1 MKDSENTSGMLMV
14 VIFSVSMV
22 LLLFVLYFIVRN
34 ILIVILCYFIDQRK
48 KVALIEIKEK
58 DSATTKS
65 RYKKFHIYNIF
76 VFIVNDVGL
85 LNNLVFFSNL
95 IGSFDDM
102 KSCGNGMKSR
112 FLLAP
117 PTYYSLENSEEMVL
131 SQQNRQNNII
141 LFDHKKVTAL

>member
-1 MKDSENTSGMLMV
+1 MV

-22 LLLFVLYFIVRN
+22 LLLFVLYYIVKN

-48 KVALIEIKEK
+48 KVALSEIKEK

-65 RYKKFHIYNIF
+65 RYKKFHIYNTF
-76 VFIVNDVGL
+76 VFIVNDVVL
-85 LNNLVFFSNL
+85 IEITQFWILNNLVVFFSNS

-102 KSCGNGMKSR
+102 KSYGNGMKSR

>member
-65 RYKKFHIYNIF
+65 RYKKFPIYNTF
-76 VFIVNDVGL
+76 VFIVNDV
-85 LNNLVFFSNL
+85 VL
-95 IGSFDDM
+95 IEITQF
-102 KSCGNGMKSR
+102 
-112 FLLAP
+112 
-117 PTYYSLENSEEMVL
+117 
-131 SQQNRQNNII
+131 
-141 LFDHKKVTAL
+141 

>member
-1 MKDSENTSGMLMV
+1 MV

-48 KVALIEIKEK
+48 KVALSEIKEK

-65 RYKKFHIYNIF
+65 RYKKFHIYNTF
-76 VFIVNDVGL
+76 VFIVNDVVL
-85 LNNLVFFSNL
+85 IEITQFWILNNLVVFFSNS

>member
-48 KVALIEIKEK
+48 KVALIDRGRGTSFFPVKHDKLPPSYIQDAKNFSVVKPLNSGEARASPASPVPRPLLIEIKEK

-65 RYKKFHIYNIF
+65 RYKQ
-76 VFIVNDVGL
+76 
-85 LNNLVFFSNL
+85 
-95 IGSFDDM
+95 
-102 KSCGNGMKSR
+102 
-112 FLLAP
+112 A
-117 PTYYSLENSEEMVL
+117 
-131 SQQNRQNNII
+131 
-141 LFDHKKVTAL
+141 